1 MSIEG
6 KLAFSQLK
14 TNRSRTLWTLLAIM
28 LSEGLITAVCT
39 FVASGN
45 AMLVDLLGPDYGDY
59 GSGYV
64 GLLLIPAVIF
74 GVLIVAMSVTVIS
87 NVFRISAQERISQ
100 FGILKCTGATQKQ
113 IMKTVMFEGLWLS
126 AAAIPAGICLGLLLA
141 LGGIRVLNVF
151 LTDLNDLARL
161 MVNEI
166 SLTVHF
172 VLSWQAIL
180 VSAAL
185 CLLTVMYSAWRPA
198 RKASR
203 IPAIVCIRG
212 EETEGSAKF
221 AKESRFVKKFFG
233 FEGVLADRNLRRNR
247 KNFRATVIS
256 LSVGVILFVGL
267 GGLATQ
273 AKGIQDYMKIDID
286 ETVISD
292 YSSGYDEKTNKDT
305 GRKEITYT
313 KPLDRSVCDEV
324 GKKLE
329 QYGNVKIFG
338 MGNDLDTYH
347 TVVLKS
353 KVDPDAREQF
363 TKKSGGRLELPV
375 EIIILDSGN
384 YEKLCT
390 AAGVPTGSTILL
402 NQYSYNDFGHE
413 KDLKIFTSSVDSITL
428 TKADGTSEDVTVD
441 GVVTQDKI
449 PKELVYPNTDPVRLV
464 VLHAQVRGMSWYA
477 APENRSG
484 YIEYSNRVLEETFA
498 GGGGS
503 SYMEN
508 GFSTRTY
515 KTNDYV
521 KVMNIA
527 ISLVS
532 VFMYCF
538 VALLMLIGLTNVIS
552 TLSTNVMMRAREF
565 AVLKSVGM
573 TAESLRSMLNYESV
587 FCSLKALAIG
597 VPVGL
602 VVTVA
607 INLPIRSMFP
617 IPYSVPWL
625 SLILCMAVVFL
636 ITLGTTRY
644 AVHKLDRQ
652 NIIETIRSEN
662 I

>member
-313 KPLDRSVCDEV
+313 KPLDSSVCDEV

-402 NQYSYNDFGHE
+402 NQYSYTDFGHE

-464 VLHAQVRGMSWYA
+464 VPHAQVRGMSWYA